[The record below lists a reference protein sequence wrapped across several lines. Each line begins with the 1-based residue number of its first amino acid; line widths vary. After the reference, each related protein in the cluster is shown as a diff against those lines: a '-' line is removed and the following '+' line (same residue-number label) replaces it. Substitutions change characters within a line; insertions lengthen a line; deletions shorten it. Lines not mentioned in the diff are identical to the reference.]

1 MRKQKLLAGSSWKES
16 MGEIYNPLEGV
27 QNRKSYTSTQESTNS
42 SAFKK
47 LAQRQWS
54 LLRGTTFRWAEYSR
68 SYGAGCTMKNIN
80 VIIEGRERERASRL
94 ISRFPLRCLVAQHT
108 HAQGFF
114 EGDGR
119 PTTFVHFSHDCQRV
133 RTTHTLAVVV
143 GIGQVFFSQSVSSSE
158 FNRVFLV
165 CVIF

>member
-108 HAQGFF
+108 HTLKAFSG
-114 EGDGR
+114 ETGVPPR
-119 PTTFVHFSHDCQRV
+119 SSTSHTTANESAP
-133 RTTHTLAVVV
+133 HT
-143 GIGQVFFSQSVSSSE
+143 QSQ
-158 FNRVFLV
+158 L
-165 CVIF
+165 

>member
-80 VIIEGRERERASRL
+80 VIIEGGERERKGLEAYFPISITLFGGSTHTRSRL
-94 ISRFPLRCLVAQHT
+94 FRGRRASHHVRPLLTRLPTSPHHT
-108 HAQGFF
+108 HT
-114 EGDGR
+114 R
-119 PTTFVHFSHDCQRV
+119 SCSRN
-133 RTTHTLAVVV
+133 RT
-143 GIGQVFFSQSVSSSE
+143 GVFFSE
-158 FNRVFLV
+158 CF
-165 CVIF
+165 